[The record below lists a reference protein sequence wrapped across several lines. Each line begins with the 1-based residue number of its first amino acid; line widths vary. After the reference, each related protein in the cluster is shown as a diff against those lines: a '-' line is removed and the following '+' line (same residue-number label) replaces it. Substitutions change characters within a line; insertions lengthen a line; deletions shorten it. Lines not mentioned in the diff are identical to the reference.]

1 MAMTETI
8 TWNPIETA
16 PKDGQLVLLC
26 GGEWCFFGEITASS
40 SVMAAWFSEKKNKWV
55 LHIEESFAKYEN
67 PTHWAELPK
76 GPTV

>member
-8 TWNPIETA
+8 TWEPIETA
-16 PKDGQLVLLC
+16 PKDGRLVLLC
-26 GGEWCFFGEITASS
+26 GGEWCFFRTIKVPS
-40 SVMAAWFSEKKNKWV
+40 SVVPAWFCEKSNMWT
-55 LHIEESFAKYEN
+55 LHIDVEWGVYRN